1 MFLRVKRLADPN
13 LNKVKGRNENA
24 KNYSENRWHGML
36 YEQKP
41 HHMNAFLNLYY
52 DNGLNDSS
60 RIFLSETATDVERR
74 AVIDQYNGDFGGS
87 LNVQIHGKTVSLD
100 IYDLT
105 HDQIRLMDENADKL
119 PLGDDGAYV
128 CMRLSE
134 TFGLSVG
141 DTFAVSPFG
150 TDDI

>member
-1 MFLRVKRLADPN
+1 
-13 LNKVKGRNENA
+13 
-24 KNYSENRWHGML
+24 ML
-36 YEQKP
+36 YVRKP

-60 RIFLSETATDVERR
+60 RIFLSETATDAERR
-74 AVIDQYNGDFGGS
+74 AVIDQYSGDFGSS
-87 LNVQIHGKTVSLD
+87 LNVQMHGKTVSLD

-134 TFGLSVG
+134 TFGLFVG
-141 DTFAVSPFG
+141 DTFSVSPFG